1 MWDHLGGI
9 TLRLGEYQPRVE
21 RRLREWETIGFV
33 WRLWK
38 KDPAL
43 WSRDPRAP
51 EITDRLGWLNLPET
65 ARARVAEWRTVA
77 DEVRAE
83 GFDYVVLLGMG
94 GSSLAPE
101 VFQRTF
107 GSAAGSPELI
117 VLDSTHPEAVRAV
130 ERRVDL
136 RRTLFLVSSKSG
148 TTVEP
153 LALLRY
159 FWSRTHG
166 EGRRF
171 AAITDPGTP
180 LERLAAERG
189 FRRILLAPSDVG
201 GRYSALSDFGL
212 VPAALI
218 GVNIGEVLESSRRM
232 AAACAPDRSPQENP
246 GLILGAALS
255 ELALAGRDKLT
266 LFTSPA
272 LQSFPDWIEQLV
284 AESSGK
290 DGRGI
295 VPVAAEPEG
304 SPDAYS
310 SDRVFVWLG
319 LEGDSEPAVLES
331 LALAGHPLIGIRL
344 GRLEDLGGEFFRWE
358 FATASAC
365 AALGVHPFNQ
375 PDVQLA
381 KDLARHAMEQVTVP
395 DSPQPL
401 AATDAERLR
410 AALHELLARA
420 RPGRYLALQAYLAP
434 SQEITHALNGMRRL
448 LRDRLRVATTS
459 GYGPRFLHSTGQL
472 HKGGPDT
479 GLFLQFVD
487 EPPQDL
493 GVPETGYT
501 FGQLLRAQ
509 ADGDAA
515 ALRRRL
521 RPLVRVNLGR
531 DAAAGL
537 RCVEEAISAAFTP

>member
-1 MWDHLGGI
+1 MCDSGGGVS
-9 TLRLGEYQPRVE
+9 LQLGEYQPRVE
-21 RRLREWETIGFV
+21 RRLRAWETIGFV

-38 KDPAL
+38 KDPTL
-43 WSRDPRAP
+43 WSRDPHAP
-51 EITDRLGWLNLPET
+51 EVTDRLGWLDLPET
-65 ARARVAEWRTVA
+65 ARARVAEWQAFA
-77 DEVRAE
+77 DEVRGE
-83 GFDYVVLLGMG
+83 GFGYVVLLGMG

-130 ERRVDL
+130 ERRLDL

-171 AAITDPGTP
+171 ATITDPRTP
-180 LERLAAERG
+180 LERLAAEWG
-189 FRRILLAPSDVG
+189 FRRIFLAPSDVG

-212 VPAALI
+212 LPAALI
-218 GVNIGEVLESSRRM
+218 GVRIGEILESSRRM
-232 AAACAPDRSPQENP
+232 AAACAPDRPPQENP
-246 GLILGAALS
+246 GLVLGAALS

-272 LQSFPDWIEQLV
+272 LESFPEWIEQLV

-290 DGRGI
+290 DGQGI
-295 VPVAAEPEG
+295 VPVAAEPLG
-304 SPDAYS
+304 LPDTYGP
-310 SDRVFVWLG
+310 DRVFVWLA
-319 LEGDSEPAVLES
+319 LQGDREPAVLES
-331 LALAGHPLIGIRL
+331 LALAGHPVIGIRL

-365 AALGVHPFNQ
+365 AALGIHPFNQ

-381 KDLARHAMEQVTVP
+381 KDLARHAIEQGTVP

-401 AATDAERLR
+401 AAGDVERLG
-410 AALHELLARA
+410 AALHELLATA
-420 RPGRYLALQAYLAP
+420 RPGRYLAFQAYLAP
-434 SQEITHALNGMRRL
+434 SQEITDALNGMRRV

-479 GLFLQFVD
+479 GLFLQFMD
-487 EPPQDL
+487 EPSQDL
-493 GVPETGYT
+493 EVPDARYT

-515 ALRRRL
+515 ALWRRGRA
-521 RPLVRVNLGR
+521 LVRVHLGR

-537 RCVEEAISAAFTP
+537 HCVEEAISAASRS